1 MYVHQL
7 WSTPLLVIAA
17 FFILLYMAG
26 IIPTICGLGVIVL
39 AIPIQSVISSVLH
52 RSQRAIMARKD
63 RRTKLLSEALRAILA
78 IKLFSWEENVSKR
91 INSVRNE
98 EIAIMKRNIIIQ
110 ASASFVLIFFFIS
123 PIKICIAVGS
133 CADTS
138 GHVVVYF
145 LYITWIPCYC

>member
-78 IKLFSWEENVSKR
+78 IKTIFLGGKR
-91 INSVRNE
+91 V
-98 EIAIMKRNIIIQ
+98 Q
-110 ASASFVLIFFFIS
+110 
-123 PIKICIAVGS
+123 
-133 CADTS
+133 T
-138 GHVVVYF
+138 H
-145 LYITWIPCYC
+145 